1 MELVER
7 LANMTPAEMRTYLS
21 DRKRKLPE
29 KLINELI
36 DNEKARRRTL
46 HPMRKKR
53 EQHIRLWKQILTPA
67 VQELR
72 NVHRMLNL
80 KLTYPTPEREAAL
93 QAYAAVISN
102 VINKLQVN
110 IDKLRVHEDSI
121 DDDLQTPSQMASK
134 PTPAFPN
141 GKPNGGSYWVDYVPS
156 HVVKK
161 VRALFSAIPKTKHV
175 RVKVP
180 FPVVLD
186 KATSAKL
193 RAVLLERTQKELEH
207 LERRIA
213 AELAD
218 PRLTDHHYFKH
229 QEIDALRVQVSKM
242 QSAMHLIEQLPPNA
256 FIPPTWHG
264 VLNYRTYP
272 GRSPQPRSAS
282 K

>member
-1 MELVER
+1 MDFTER
-7 LANMTPAEMRTYLS
+7 LADMTPAEMRKALS
-21 DRKRKLPE
+21 NRKRKLPE

-36 DNEKARRRTL
+36 DNERERRRKL
-46 HPMRKKR
+46 HPIRKKR

-72 NVHRMLNL
+72 NVRRMLNL

-93 QAYAAVISN
+93 HAYALVIET

-110 IDKLRVHEDSI
+110 IDKLCIHEDHL

-141 GKPNGGSYWVDYVPS
+141 GKPNGGAYWVDYVPS

-161 VRALFSAIPKTKHV
+161 IRALFKAIPRAKHV
-175 RVKVP
+175 RIKEP

-186 KATSAKL
+186 KATSAK
-193 RAVLLERTQKELEH
+193 RRWVLLERTQKELEH
-207 LERRIA
+207 LERRIT

-218 PRLTDHHYFKH
+218 PRLKDTSVFRH
-229 QEIDALRVQVSKM
+229 QEIDALRVQASKM
-242 QSAMHLIEQLPPNA
+242 QSAMHLISQLPPNA
-256 FIPPTWHG
+256 FVPPTWHG
-264 VLNYRTYP
+264 VFNARTYP
-272 GRSPQPRSAS
+272 GRSPQPRGTS